1 MPSRPFLYSLIK
13 FVDLTTPCPS
23 CSPWFLELSKCFQVI
38 QLTHQVT
45 LPSSVPVPISTM
57 IFLTFEAMNLLS
69 IYRHRFVQDL
79 RHYALD
85 DYYLD
90 CSEHSNYLSSCMLFL
105 FPLSHSTEYLLL
117 ITTLQVSYSYLVSQ
131 FFLLSLQLES
141 RWIERYLSTATTFQ
155 TFIKMH

>member
-13 FVDLTTPCPS
+13 FVDHITPCPS
-23 CSPWFLELSKCFQVI
+23 CSPWFLELSKCFQGI
-38 QLTHQVT
+38 QLAQQVT
-45 LPSSVPVPISTM
+45 LPPSVPVPISTM

-69 IYRHRFVQDL
+69 IYKHRFVQDL

-85 DYYLD
+85 DYFLD

-141 RWIERYLSTATTFQ
+141 R
-155 TFIKMH
+155 